1 MKLIKIWSSFTWG
14 HWVASIQRTAGR
26 RRGRE
31 RFPQERTALE
41 MRRGWFLSATPTHS
55 LMPRSVFEGGNVCR
69 CSTRVG
75 RALFW
80 PQFVR
85 MKKTEK
91 VDGEHKGHCGGGN
104 VNYDTL
110 SSCTP
115 TPIEVWRWINL
126 PWSGLDDSG
135 AARCDVILLPMMA
148 N

>member
-26 RRGRE
+26 RGGRE

-41 MRRGWFLSATPTHS
+41 MSRGWFLSATPTHS
-55 LMPRSVFEGGNVCR
+55 LMPWSVFEGGNVCR

-91 VDGEHKGHCGGGN
+91 VDGEHKGHCGGECELWCFKL
-104 VNYDTL
+104 VH
-110 SSCTP
+110 S
-115 TPIEVWRWINL
+115 TPIQVSRWINL